1 MKILFENN
9 LINESSFKLNCQ
21 KTKCLYSEATMQKKN
36 LLKLTIKMMR
46 PLPAAI
52 LRILTAWGKEGS

>member
-1 MKILFENN
+1 MKVVLNSIVRKPNVCILRQQ
-9 LINESSFKLNCQ
+9 C
-21 KTKCLYSEATMQKKN
+21 KKQI